1 MPAVKKSPRSAKTE
15 PEIVPA
21 VPLEPVAPAPVAPV
35 IPVIPVPMP
44 VSEKPGMVQTIAI
57 MTLVNGIINILW
69 GGLLT
74 LSLMPTLVCWPFGAF
89 PLVLGILEVIYAAK
103 ILPSQLQPV
112 QPSKTIAIMEIIAIL
127 YMNPLSM
134 IGGILALVFYGDPA
148 VKAYF
153 AKINSQAVG

>member
-15 PEIVPA
+15 EAIVPA
-21 VPLEPVAPAPVAPV
+21 VPVEPVVPAPVAPV
-35 IPVIPVPMP
+35 VPVIPVPMP
-44 VSEKPGMVQTIAI
+44 VSEKPGMLQTVAI

-127 YMNPLSM
+127 YLNPLSM

-153 AKINSQAVG
+153 ARINSQAVG